1 MMAGQDVRAGHGFGV
16 LQQFARRPRN
26 VERCELCSIELSKE
40 HPHLLEPIGRKVLC
54 ACDACALLFSGKADA
69 KFKRIP
75 RSVRFLTGFR
85 MTEAQWDSLMIPIN
99 MAFFFRSSPEG
110 RMVAMYPSPAGA
122 TESLLSLET
131 WSEIAHDNPE
141 LNAMEADVEALL
153 INRIGHARGFASPEH
168 YLLPIDECFK
178 LVGLIRLHWKG
189 FSGGTEVWQEIARF
203 FDELKSKAMV
213 PAGGA
218 HA

>member
-1 MMAGQDVRAGHGFGV
+1 MDAKEFQTGNGFGM
-16 LQQFARRPRN
+16 LLQFARRPRN
-26 VERCELCSIELSKE
+26 VERCELCSIELSQE

-54 ACDACALLFSGKADA
+54 ACDACALLFSGRTDA
-69 KFKRIP
+69 KYKRVA
-75 RSVRFLTGFR
+75 RDVRFLSGFR
-85 MTEAQWDSLMIPIN
+85 MTDAQWDSLMIPIN

-110 RMVAMYPSPAGA
+110 RMIAMYPSPAGA

-131 WSEIAHDNPE
+131 WSEIVHDNPE
-141 LNAMEADVEALL
+141 LGAMDADVEALL
-153 INRIGHARGFASPEH
+153 VNRIGHAQGFSAPEY

-178 LVGLIRLHWKG
+178 LTGLIRRYWKG

-203 FDELKSKAMV
+203 FDKLKSRARV
-213 PAGGA
+213 PGGGV